1 MRLLIILALTF
12 SFTAQARLLDKIAAV
27 IDSEIVTLSMIK
39 RVKNSLPARKS
50 VSPFIYKKN
59 KYTDKEVVELLIK
72 RQVVRA
78 KLKELGYIVS
88 DDQVESEIKNRES
101 KLGLS
106 RPQLLQFLKSNGTN
120 YEEFFEITRE
130 AIEFN
135 RFNSWVI
142 LPLVSVSEQE
152 MKNQFFKENVNNKTV
167 SFKYT
172 LVDFSIEP
180 NKLPKSKWRS
190 FKRIMKDYQKG
201 APLPKKY
208 SSIESTTLGDI
219 TAENLTKELQRL
231 LIKTQEGQFTDPINM
246 FGKTHI
252 FYVKN
257 RDVVE
262 SELFINSKNML
273 RAKIY
278 ERKAR
283 EVTKLWF
290 DREESNHYIKKFL

>member
-12 SFTAQARLLDKIAAV
+12 SVQAKLLDKIAAV
-27 IDSEIVTLSMIK
+27 IDNEVITLSMIK
-39 RVKNSLPARKS
+39 RVQSSLPARKS

-59 KYTDKEVVELLIK
+59 SYTQKEIVELLVK

-78 KLKELGYIVS
+78 KLKEIGYIVS
-88 DDQVESEIKNRES
+88 DDQVEAEIKNREQ

-106 RPQLLQFLKSNGTN
+106 RAQLLQFLKGNGTN

-142 LPLVSVSEQE
+142 IPLVSVSEQE
-152 MKNQFFKENVNNKTV
+152 MKNEFFKQNVNNKTI

-180 NKLPKSKWRS
+180 DKLPKSKWKT
-190 FKRIMKDYQKG
+190 FKNIMIDFQKG
-201 APLPKKY
+201 ASLPKKY

-219 TAENLTKELQRL
+219 QAENLTKELQKL
-231 LIKTQEGQFTDPINM
+231 LSRTQEGEFTDPINM

-262 SELFINSKNML
+262 SELFMNSKNAL
-273 RAKIY
+273 RARIY

-283 EVTKLWF
+283 EVTKIWF
-290 DREESNHYIKKFL
+290 AREESNHYIKKFLK

>member
-1 MRLLIILALTF
+1 MRLLILLALTF
-12 SFTAQARLLDKIAAV
+12 SLSVQAKLLDKIAAV
-27 IDSEIVTLSMIK
+27 IDNEVITLSMIK
-39 RVKNSLPARKS
+39 RVQSSLPARKS
-50 VSPFIYKKN
+50 VSPFIYKKPSYSN
-59 KYTDKEVVELLIK
+59 QEVVELLVK
-72 RQVVRA
+72 KYVVRA
-78 KLKELGYIVS
+78 KLKEIGYIVS
-88 DDQVESEIKNRES
+88 DDQVESEIKSREQ

-106 RPQLLQFLKSNGTN
+106 RPQLLQFLKNNGTN

-142 LPLVSVSEQE
+142 IPLVSVSEQE
-152 MKNQFFKENVNNKTV
+152 IKNQFFKENVNNKTV

-180 NKLPKSKWRS
+180 NKVPKSKWKT
-190 FKRIMKDYQKG
+190 FKNIMIDFQKG

-219 TAENLTKELQRL
+219 KAENLTKDLQKL
-231 LIKTQEGQFTDPINM
+231 LVRAQEGQFTDPINM

-252 FYVKN
+252 FFVKN

-262 SELFINSKNML
+262 SELFLNSKNML

-278 ERKAR
+278 EQKAR
-283 EVTKLWF
+283 EVTKIWF
-290 DREESNHYIKKFL
+290 AREEANHYIKKFL

>member
-1 MRLLIILALTF
+1 MRLLIVLALTF
-12 SFTAQARLLDKIAAV
+12 SVQARLLDKIAAV
-27 IDSEIVTLSMIK
+27 IDSEVVTLSMIK
-39 RVKNSLPARKS
+39 RVQSSLPARKN
-50 VSPFIYKKN
+50 VSPFIYRKN
-59 KYTDKEVVELLIK
+59 TYSNEEVSELL
-72 RQVVRA
+72 VRKQIIRS

-88 DDQVESEIKNRES
+88 DDQVESEIKSREQ

-106 RPQLLQFLKSNGTN
+106 RPQLLAFLKNNKTN

-152 MKNQFFKENVNNKTV
+152 IKNRFFKENVNNKTV

-180 NKLPKSKWRS
+180 SKLPKKKWKS
-190 FKRIMKDYQKG
+190 FKLMMKDYQKG
-201 APLPKKY
+201 GPLPKKY
-208 SSIESTTLGDI
+208 ASLDSSVLGDI
-219 TAENLTKELQRL
+219 TAEGLTNELRKL

-252 FYVKN
+252 FFIKN

-262 SELFINSKNML
+262 SELYINSKNML

-278 ERKAR
+278 EKKAM
-283 EVTKLWF
+283 EVTEVWF
-290 DREESNHYIKKFL
+290 QREASNHYIKNFL

>member
-12 SFTAQARLLDKIAAV
+12 SVQARLLDKIAAV
-27 IDSEIVTLSMIK
+27 IDNEVVTLSMIK
-39 RVKNSLPARKS
+39 RVNNSLAARKS
-50 VSPFIYKKN
+50 VSPFIYKK
-59 KYTDKEVVELLIK
+59 KSYSDKEIVNLLIK
-72 RQVVRA
+72 KQVVRA
-78 KLKELGYIVS
+78 KLKEIGYIVS
-88 DDQVESEIKNRES
+88 DDQVESEIKNRER
-101 KLGLS
+101 KLGLT
-106 RPQLLQFLKSNGTN
+106 RVQLLQFLKTNGTN

-142 LPLVSVSEQE
+142 IPLVSVSEQE
-152 MKNQFFKENVNNKTV
+152 MKNEFFKQNVNNKTV

-180 NKLPKSKWRS
+180 NKLPKSKWKT
-190 FKRIMKDYQKG
+190 FKNIMIDFQKG
-201 APLPKKY
+201 SSLPKKY

-219 TAENLTKELQRL
+219 QAENLTKELQKL
-231 LIKTQEGQFTDPINM
+231 LIRTQEGQFTDPINM

-252 FYVKN
+252 FFVKN

-262 SELFINSKNML
+262 SELFLNSKNML

-283 EVTKLWF
+283 EVTKIWF
-290 DREESNHYIKKFL
+290 AREESNHYIKKFL